1 MKSRAA
7 DKIKLTSYNDL
18 LGVGNEENSMEI
30 DISRIVAFPNHPYKV
45 EHDSKMDD
53 LINSIQVNGL
63 LTPVLVTPEGADK
76 YRMISGHRRVYACSK
91 LGYSKIQAIVRDMS
105 EDEAIIAMV
114 DANLQREEL
123 LPSERAF
130 AYRMKMEAL
139 NRQGQRTDLTF
150 GRKVQKWCHEEFGQ
164 SVGMSGRHVNRYIR
178 LTELIPDLLRMVDN
192 KRLSLMLG
200 VELSYLPKL
209 VQKWVSEYIHENG
222 ILKQQQV
229 DKLRNELEVHDL
241 TQAEMI
247 VLMNECIKQREQTRK
262 LILSDNKLGR
272 FFPKSYSSHD
282 IEKVIMELLE
292 NWTNQNNKAGV

>member
-1 MKSRAA
+1 
-7 DKIKLTSYNDL
+7 
-18 LGVGNEENSMEI
+18 
-30 DISRIVAFPNHPYKV
+30 
-45 EHDSKMDD
+45 MDD

-91 LGYSKIQAIVRDMS
+91 LGYSNIVRDMS

-114 DANLQREEL
+114 DANLQRE
-123 LPSERAF
+123 
-130 AYRMKMEAL
+130 
-139 NRQGQRTDLTF
+139 
-150 GRKVQKWCHEEFGQ
+150 
-164 SVGMSGRHVNRYIR
+164 
-178 LTELIPDLLRMVDN
+178 DLLRMVDN

-282 IEKVIMELLE
+282 IEKVVMELLE